1 MNERDVKKIAIVAGL
16 GLLGLAILNQAY
28 RAGVAA
34 GLAYS
39 GNPRAIDHVHGFGFF
54 PFPPFLLIIGGVLL
68 FMAWRRRWIG
78 NGNGTPGGGPGA
90 GRPPRLFEEWHR
102 RAHEASG
109 GAESAPPA
117 NRPEASGGN
126 GGTTV

>member
-1 MNERDVKKIAIVAGL
+1 MNERDTKKIVIVAGL
-16 GLLGLAILNQAY
+16 GLLGLAIINQAY

-39 GNPRAIDHVHGFGFF
+39 GDPRAIEHVHGFGFF
-54 PFPPFLLIIGGVLL
+54 PFPPLLLIIGGVLL

-78 NGNGTPGGGPGA
+78 NGHGTPGGPGA

-102 RAHEASG
+102 RAHEGSGG
-109 GAESAPPA
+109 GAEPAAPA
-117 NRPEASGGN
+117 SRPEGDAG